1 MILGIDI
8 GTTGTKTILLDNKG
22 VIIHYSYEGY
32 ACIYPR
38 PNYVEQSMDG
48 ILSAMIKTVRNCS
61 NYIPKGD
68 GVEAMCVSVQSGTM
82 IPVKPN
88 GEFFGNA
95 ISWLDTRCEKESTEL
110 IEKYGESFFYRKT
123 GWKLGPSFNFIQI
136 YKMCRDMPEET
147 RDLTFCNVSDC
158 IMHLLVGEYYTDI
171 NSAGNLQ
178 LLNVEAGVWDADLLD
193 MAGIRKE
200 QLGELVPSGAYVGV
214 IKADAARLLG
224 LKEGIKVYAGAQDQY
239 CTAVGAGVHHPGD
252 AMLSTGTSWVLMNIT
267 SKPMFDENTYPAVAK
282 HIVGDTYASFV
293 YTPAGGSAFKWLKNN
308 VLAPLGAAEAISYDE
323 LTEIAEDIA
332 PGAEHLMFL
341 PYLGGTLY
349 PSWNSSMK
357 GMFHGLDFSHDRRHL
372 TRAVLEGVAFELN
385 LMIKGL
391 QEQGLALEKLS
402 ALGGATR
409 SDLWMQIVADIT
421 NLPIMASSV
430 ADVAPIGAAV
440 MAAVG
445 SGMYHSYGEACQAFQ
460 CLSGGRSIEPDLAMH
475 EIYQEIYEKRYYQLN
490 KFLQNS

>member
-22 VIIHYSYEGY
+22 KIAHYSYEGY
-32 ACIYPR
+32 GCIYPR
-38 PNYVEQSMDG
+38 PNYVEQRMDD
-48 ILSAMIKTVRNCS
+48 ILNAVIHTVRNCS
-61 NYIPKGD
+61 AHIPQKD
-68 GVEAMCVSVQSGTM
+68 RVDALCVSVQSGTM
-82 IPVKPN
+82 VPVKSS

-95 ISWLDTRCEKESTEL
+95 VSWLDTRCERECAEL
-110 IEKYGESFFYRKT
+110 VCKYGESFFYRKT

-136 YKMCRDMPEET
+136 YKMRRDMPEET
-147 RDLTFCNVSDC
+147 RDLIFCNVSDC
-158 IMHLLVGEYYTDI
+158 IMHLLVGEYYTDV

-178 LLNVEAGVWDADLLD
+178 LLNVEKGEWDADLLE
-193 MAGIRKE
+193 MADIRKE

-214 IKADAARLLG
+214 IKADTAKLLG
-224 LKEGIKVYAGAQDQY
+224 LNEGVKVYAGAQDQY

-308 VLAPLGAAEAISYDE
+308 VLAPIGASEVISYDE
-323 LTEIAEDIA
+323 LTENAKDIA
-332 PGAEHLMFL
+332 PGAENLTFL

-372 TRAVLEGVAFELN
+372 ARAVLEGVSFELN
-385 LMIKGL
+385 LMVMGL
-391 QEQGLALEKLS
+391 REQGLTVDKLS

-409 SDLWMQIVADIT
+409 SDLWMQIAADIT
-421 NLPIMASSV
+421 NLPITASSV
-430 ADVAPIGAAV
+430 ADIAPIGAAV

-445 SGMYHSYGEACQAFQ
+445 YGMYNSYAEACQAFQ
-460 CLSGGRSIEPDLAMH
+460 CLSGCRSFEPNLEMH
-475 EIYQEIYEKRYYQLN
+475 QIYNEIFEKKYCMLN